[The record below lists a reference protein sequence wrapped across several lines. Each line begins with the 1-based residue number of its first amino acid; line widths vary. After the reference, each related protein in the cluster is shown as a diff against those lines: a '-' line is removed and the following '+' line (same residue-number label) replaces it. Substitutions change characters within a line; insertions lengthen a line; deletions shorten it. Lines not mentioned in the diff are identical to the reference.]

1 MGSNIFVAEEL
12 RHLGLFFTLLPFL
25 LILAVISPILC
36 MVIMKR
42 KGYDPYIWLVL
53 GFFLHIIALFIC
65 IIIPRNDIASA
76 PQYGQPYQ
84 PPYPPN
90 APYGMPNQPMPDQM
104 QGVRCQTCGMMNP
117 PGAIFCSD
125 CGNKMV

>member
-1 MGSNIFVAEEL
+1 MASNIFVAEEL
-12 RHLGLFFTLLPFL
+12 RNMGLFVTLLPFV
-25 LILAVISPILC
+25 LILAVLSPILC

-42 KGYDPYIWLVL
+42 KGYSPYIWLVL

-76 PQYGQPYQ
+76 PQYGQPMQ

-90 APYGMPNQPMPDQM
+90 APYGMPNQPMPNQ

>member
-1 MGSNIFVAEEL
+1 MDPNIFVAEEL
-12 RHLGLFFTLLPFL
+12 NKLGLFVTLLPFV
-25 LILAVISPILC
+25 LILAVLSPILC
-36 MVIMKR
+36 KVIMKR
-42 KGYDPYIWLVL
+42 KGYSPYIWLVL

-84 PPYPPN
+84 PQQPY
-90 APYGMPNQPMPDQM
+90 MQP
-104 QGVRCQTCGMMNP
+104 QGVRCQTCGMMNH
-117 PGAIFCSD
+117 PGAIFCSG

>member
-1 MGSNIFVAEEL
+1 
-12 RHLGLFFTLLPFL
+12 
-25 LILAVISPILC
+25 

-42 KGYDPYIWLVL
+42 KGYSPYIWLVL

-84 PPYPPN
+84 PQQPPYPPN
-90 APYGMPNQPMPDQM
+90 APYGMPGQPMPDQM
-104 QGVRCQTCGMMNP
+104 QGVRCQTCGMTNP
-117 PGAIFCSD
+117 IEARFCNA
-125 CGNKMV
+125 CGEKLI